1 MTTITAIDSTAT
13 ATDAQ
18 SSASLK
24 ILGKNDFLN
33 MLIVQLQNQDPLN
46 PADSTEFTAQLAQF
60 SSLEQLSNINDS
72 LKNMEQFQAALTH
85 SQAVSYIGKEITASG
100 NGLQLKDGQAA
111 TGHFDLEANA
121 AMTAISVYD
130 ATGGFVNSFETG
142 PLSPGRQS
150 ATWNGM
156 DLDGNPMP
164 PGVYR
169 FEIQAV
175 DTSNQSVNVTPLVSA
190 VVTGVSFKDNTA
202 HLITELQTVAIED
215 VIDVSEAPPQPAT
228 VATNPGTNSNEQ
240 PNGGL

>member
-13 ATDAQ
+13 ATDVQ

-72 LKNMEQFQAALTH
+72 LKNMAQFQAALTH

-111 TGHFDLEANA
+111 TSQFDLEANA

-130 ATGGFVNSFETG
+130 VTGGFVNSFETG

-175 DTSNQSVNVTPLVSA
+175 DVSNQSVNVTPLVSA

>member
-1 MTTITAIDSTAT
+1 MTPITAIDSTAI
-13 ATDAQ
+13 ASDAR

-46 PADSTEFTAQLAQF
+46 PTDSTEFTAQLAQF

-72 LKNMEQFQAALTH
+72 LKNMAQFQASLTH

-111 TGHFDLEANA
+111 TCHFDLAANA
-121 AMTAISVYD
+121 AMTAVSVYD

-142 PLSPGRQS
+142 SLGPGRQS

-156 DLDGNPMP
+156 DLDGNRMP

-175 DTSNQSVNVTPLVSA
+175 DATDQGINVTPLMSA

-202 HLITELQTVAIED
+202 HLITELQTVAID
-215 VIDVSEAPPQPAT
+215 HVIDVSEAPPQPAA

-240 PNGGL
+240 LNGGL